1 MVGCIL
7 VGNTGPGTGMR
18 AQVPSL
24 EAPSNAQ
31 EAGGLGLGF
40 GLRTRRV
47 IVIGPGRRIVI
58 AALLPHTN
66 V

>member
-1 MVGCIL
+1 MVGSVL
-7 VGNTGPGTGMR
+7 VGNGARNGDAR
-18 AQVPSL
+18 PSL

-31 EAGGLGLGF
+31 EAGGLRLGF